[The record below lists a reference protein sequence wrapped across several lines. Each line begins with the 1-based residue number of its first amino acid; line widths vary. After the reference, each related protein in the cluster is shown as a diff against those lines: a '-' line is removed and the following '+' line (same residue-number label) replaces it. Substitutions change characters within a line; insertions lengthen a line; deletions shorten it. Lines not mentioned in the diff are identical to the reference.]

1 MEHFIAERSLLYSQK
16 GSSDRYEFNVR
27 INEPRLVNQ
36 GEVNF
41 EFSPGTAVCKI
52 EFNGLPENLVE
63 EVFGADSIQ
72 ALSLATNIDPYL
84 KRLQKEYDWYWI
96 DGEPYFEE

>member
-1 MEHFIAERSLLYSQK
+1 MGYFFAERRLLYSHK
-16 GSSDRYEFNVR
+16 GSSNKYELNVR

-41 EFSPGTAVCKI
+41 DFSLGTAVCKI
-52 EFNGLPENLVE
+52 EFNGLPESLVE
-63 EVFGADSIQ
+63 EVFGVDSIQ
-72 ALSLATNIDPYL
+72 ALSLATNIDSYL
-84 KRLQKEYDWYWI
+84 KGLQKKYDLYWI